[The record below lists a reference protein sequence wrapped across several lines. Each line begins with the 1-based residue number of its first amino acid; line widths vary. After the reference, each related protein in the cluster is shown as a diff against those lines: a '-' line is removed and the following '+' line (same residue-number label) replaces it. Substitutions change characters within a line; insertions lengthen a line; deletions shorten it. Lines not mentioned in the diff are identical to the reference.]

1 MSATTTAARRCW
13 RAVAVAGLLAVA
25 VQAKAQLFASGS
37 PAQMTVTAATAGS
50 APTAVTNA
58 TTTYFL
64 TSSPTTGHF
73 AITAHL
79 NTAMPAGVTLKVAL
93 AASKG
98 TSLGAVA
105 LTTTAQNVVTTI
117 TNSMLSQ
124 SITYTL
130 SATAAAGVVAVQSKT
145 VTFTLISTP

>member
-1 MSATTTAARRCW
+1 M
-13 RAVAVAGLLAVA
+13 AVA
-25 VQAKAQLFASGS
+25 AKAQAQFFVSGS
-37 PAQMTVTAATAGS
+37 PAQMTVSAAAAGS

-58 TTTYFL
+58 TTTYFQL
-64 TSSPTTGHF
+64 STPSSGHF
-73 AITAHL
+73 AITASI

-117 TNSMLSQ
+117 TGSMLSQ